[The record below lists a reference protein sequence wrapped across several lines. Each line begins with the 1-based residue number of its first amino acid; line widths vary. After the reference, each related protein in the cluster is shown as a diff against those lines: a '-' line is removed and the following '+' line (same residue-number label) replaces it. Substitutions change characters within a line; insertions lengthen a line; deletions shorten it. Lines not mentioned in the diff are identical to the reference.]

1 MTGVVVTT
9 LACRSNNPA
18 TTIQFYQTWGRPFG
32 LASQC
37 PAHHQFCEYERMQ
50 AALTTSY
57 STFACMN
64 RPSTVAPV
72 GEAFH
77 FVKQTQGEDAF
88 HLLYNTGGVSDHHP
102 RSLTPTPTLVI
113 PSLEGS
119 YLSALLHF
127 LALFH
132 TSVVGNS
139 ETMGLEE
146 ATVGMLQE
154 AAEVTWAEGLP
165 WTFPQDSSCN
175 LCICHC

>member
-1 MTGVVVTT
+1 MGVVITN
-9 LACRSNNPA
+9 LSCRSNNPT

-37 PAHHQFCEYERMQ
+37 PAHPQFCEYESMQ

-64 RPSTVAPV
+64 KPATVAPV

-77 FVKQTQGEDAF
+77 FVKQTQGDDAF
-88 HLLYNTGGVSDHHP
+88 HRLYNTGGVSDHHP
-102 RSLTPTPTLVI
+102 RSPIPTRTLLI

-146 ATVGMLQE
+146 ATVRMLQE

-165 WTFPQDSSCN
+165 WTFPQDSSCD